1 MLVEGEDVRD
11 EGRAAPP
18 PQLEVVVLN
27 PEQSMQELTH
37 ILVDALQRYEQSCA
51 HNSVLSSVWLC
62 IRPINNC
69 WIATIGICMVE

>member
-1 MLVEGEDVRD
+1 MLVEGEDVTD

>member
-11 EGRAAPP
+11 EGLAAPP

-37 ILVDALQRYEQSCA
+37 ILVDALQRYEQSSG
-51 HNSVLSSVWLC
+51 HNSVLSSV
-62 IRPINNC
+62 
-69 WIATIGICMVE
+69 